1 MPEGALSKMRAM
13 ECEWGQRRGREGSEV
28 SRAGQLVLRMRPL
41 FSSQLN
47 IRSNRVNG
55 EGQGGSALEQEPG
68 SVTEESVLE
77 SALEWAQ
84 ME

>member
-13 ECEWGQRRGREGSEV
+13 ECDGVNGVVVRGAKYPA
-28 SRAGQLVLRMRPL
+28 AGQLVLRMRPR

-84 ME
+84 VE

>member
-28 SRAGQLVLRMRPL
+28 SRAGQLVLRMRP
-41 FSSQLN
+41 QLN
-47 IRSNRVNG
+47 IRRNRVNG

-84 ME
+84 VE

>member
-1 MPEGALSKMRAM
+1 
-13 ECEWGQRRGREGSEV
+13 
-28 SRAGQLVLRMRPL
+28 MRPQ

-84 ME
+84 VE